1 MTAPQRYAQA
11 LFEIGLEQNCLEKW
25 SDEMDNICSVF
36 DSNDVIALL
45 DSPQVPET
53 VKMKGIDTLLPEVN
67 SSLDNLIFLMMRNGD
82 ISKFRSVK
90 GFFEILVDEHLGI
103 TRAEITTVSKI
114 TAQHLKDLK
123 KTILQVSGG
132 STAKISETIDEEI
145 VGGIIIKIGDKLIDA
160 SSKNKLGAMREFLFK
175 GSL

>member
-11 LFEIGLEQNCLEKW
+11 LFEIGLEQNRLEKW

-45 DSPQVPET
+45 DSPQVPEN

-67 SSLDNLIFLMMRNGD
+67 SSLNNLIFLMMRNGD

-123 KTILQVSGG
+123 KTILQISGG
-132 STAKISETIDEEI
+132 LTAKISETIDEEI
-145 VGGIIIKIGDKLIDA
+145 VG
-160 SSKNKLGAMREFLFK
+160 
-175 GSL
+175 

>member
-1 MTAPQRYAQA
+1 MTSPQRYAQA
-11 LFEIGLEQNCLEKW
+11 LFTIGVEQNRLEKW
-25 SDEMDNICSVF
+25 SDDMDNICSVF
-36 DSNDVIALL
+36 DSDDATALL

-53 VKMKGIDTLLPEVN
+53 VKKKSVDTLFPKVN
-67 SSLDNLIFLMMRNGD
+67 SSLKNMIFLIMRNGD
-82 ISKFRSVK
+82 ISKFKSVK
-90 GFFEILVDEHLGI
+90 VFFEILVDGHLGI

-114 TAQHLKDLK
+114 TPQHIKDLK
-123 KTILQVSGG
+123 KTILQISGG
-132 STAKISETIDEEI
+132 SSVKISETIDEEI